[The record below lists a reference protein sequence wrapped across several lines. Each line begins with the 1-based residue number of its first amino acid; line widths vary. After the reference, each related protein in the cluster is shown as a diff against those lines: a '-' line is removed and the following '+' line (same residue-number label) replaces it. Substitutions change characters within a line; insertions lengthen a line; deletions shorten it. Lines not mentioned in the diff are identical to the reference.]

1 MPFSFASSA
10 VFLAWFLSCLGVG
23 DSFSFFD
30 ACFFWAGQ
38 RVLPLSAYL
47 NVGGMEKCA

>member
-10 VFLAWFLSCLGVG
+10 VFLAWFLSYLGVWG
-23 DSFSFFD
+23 FISFFD

-38 RVLPLSAYL
+38 RVLPLPAYL
-47 NVGGMEKCA
+47 DVGGMEKWA